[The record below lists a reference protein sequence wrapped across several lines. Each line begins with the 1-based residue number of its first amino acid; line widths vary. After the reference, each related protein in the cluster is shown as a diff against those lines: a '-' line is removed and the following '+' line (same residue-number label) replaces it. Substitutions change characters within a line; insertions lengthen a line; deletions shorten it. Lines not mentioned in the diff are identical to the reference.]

1 MRVRTMAALFVFMA
15 AVSAAFAQE
24 TTGAIRGRVVDVQGG
39 AMPGV
44 TVTAIGGQGAK
55 TTVSDAEG
63 RYNIPFLTPGTY
75 TVRAELQGFK
85 TVAQGGANVSLGQ
98 TVDISLK

>member
-1 MRVRTMAALFVFMA
+1 MRARTIAALSVFVLMA
-15 AVSAAFAQE
+15 SSAAFAQE
-24 TTGAIRGRVVDVQGG
+24 TTGTIRGRIVDAQGG

-44 TVTAIGGQGAK
+44 TVTASGGQGSK

-75 TVRAELQGFK
+75 TIRAELQGFK
-85 TVAQGGANVSLGQ
+85 TVTQEGAGVGLGQ
-98 TVDISLK
+98 TIEIP

>member
-1 MRVRTMAALFVFMA
+1 MRVRAMAALLVLMLA
-15 AVSAAFAQE
+15 AVSAASAQE
-24 TTGAIRGRVVDVQGG
+24 TTGTIRGRIVDEQGA

-44 TVTAIGGQGAK
+44 TVTVIGGQGSK
-55 TTVSDAEG
+55 TAVSDAEG

-85 TVAQGGANVSLGQ
+85 TVTHEGAVVGLGQ
-98 TVDISLK
+98 